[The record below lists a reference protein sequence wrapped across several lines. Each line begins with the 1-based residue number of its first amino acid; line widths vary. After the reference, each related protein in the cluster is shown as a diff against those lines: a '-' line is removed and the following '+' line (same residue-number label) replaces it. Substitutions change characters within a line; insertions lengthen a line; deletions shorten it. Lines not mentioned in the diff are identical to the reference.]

1 LATRC
6 PARMYATRFMV
17 EQPAGICKSA
27 LAGMGGGGAIPGSLR
42 NPEISGMVPLP
53 GIWYNP
59 GKSFEE

>member
-1 LATRC
+1 
-6 PARMYATRFMV
+6 MYATRFMV